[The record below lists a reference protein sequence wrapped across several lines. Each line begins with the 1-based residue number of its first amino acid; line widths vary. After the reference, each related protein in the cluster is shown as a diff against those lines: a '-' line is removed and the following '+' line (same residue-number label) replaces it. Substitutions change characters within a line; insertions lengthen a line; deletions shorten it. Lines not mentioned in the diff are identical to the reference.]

1 MKNNKIK
8 TIIVFK
14 KILKNTP
21 NSKTQLIFC
30 ALVPV
35 GLIFGLV
42 DPWLTEVASS
52 LCWSEFLGWRMR
64 EYLHSSLAL

>member
-8 TIIVFK
+8 TIIVFFNK
-14 KILKNTP
+14 KNTP
-21 NSKTQLIFC
+21 NSKNRLIFC
-30 ALVPV
+30 ALAPV

-42 DPWLTEVASS
+42 DPWITEVASS